1 MAKTKQPELLIQPK
15 IIDSLTKQG
24 FLAFKT
30 SDRFKAGKPDLRT
43 SRLDLG
49 QIDFE
54 LKYCTELGEVV
65 SSGKEFETGLRLLQQ
80 IKMKEMNKHGMPAC
94 GLIYVDSLKLFFVTL
109 LLRDKLPPITECVT
123 RGPTDDA
130 ILDGEALY
138 RITKDYLN
146 SYHKG
151 QKN

>member
-1 MAKTKQPELLIQPK
+1 MAKTKQPELILQPK

-54 LKYCTELGEVV
+54 LKYCTEPL
-65 SSGKEFETGLRLLQQ
+65 SKIYNEFDTGLRLLQQ
-80 IKMKEMNKHGMPAC
+80 IKMKEMNKHGMPAV
-94 GLIYVDSLKLFFVTL
+94 GLIYVEALNLFFVTL
-109 LLRDKLPPITECVT
+109 LLKDSLPPLSECVLK
-123 RGPTDDA
+123 GPTDDA
-130 ILDGEALY
+130 IIDGEALY